1 MFGIKSKKDKK
12 IQELQEKI
20 ERLEGNLVPSNRMFR
35 ESYDIK
41 ELSAVFYVPFDE
53 VKYIPDGYV
62 QQALVN
68 QLANSLANSLEEI
81 ITVSENT
88 DYDKC
93 RKVYRGTLN
102 VCIGGGNK

>member
-12 IQELQEKI
+12 IQKLQEEI
-20 ERLEGNLVPSNRMFR
+20 ERLKGNLFPSTRMFR

-41 ELSAVFYVPFDE
+41 ELSAVFCVPFKD
-53 VKYIPDGYV
+53 VAYIPDGYV
-62 QQALVN
+62 QHALVN
-68 QLANSLANSLEEI
+68 QLADKLEEI

-93 RKVYRGTLN
+93 RKVYRGTMN
-102 VCIGGGNK
+102 VCIRGGNK